1 MLLGI
6 VATALLLMWVLTTW
20 TLLRTFDDVGRAV
33 VLDDLGEYS
42 VLYER
47 SGTQG
52 LKDLFA
58 AGAHEHDQ
66 FMRVVSVKGV
76 VELERR
82 PDEYQTWVWPDAM
95 ASPAPKHGETL
106 WQKVPLEQGGTL
118 TIGRRTMLDG
128 AQFWFGRT
136 NDQDLDAIERV
147 HHLLLLAML
156 VTSVLTALPILWF
169 ASRVLKPVRALM
181 ETARSLAD
189 DDTMAQRLPLSA
201 SIPELREF
209 AQAFNISLDRVQA
222 VTEELEAAND
232 QLAHELR
239 TPLARIRGNVDV
251 VLAHCDEPTSKEAAS
266 RAVDEIDRAT
276 GLIQTILSIRAGDA
290 RSMRL
295 QLEVGSLQELLT
307 ETCELYAAAAEES
320 HLAFE
325 LLVTGK
331 EEPLLMDRQ
340 RVQQAVCNLLDN
352 AFAYTPSG
360 GSVEVELEYEH
371 GNALIQVRDTGP
383 GLSDADH
390 ARIWRRF
397 MRGSAASAS
406 TPGIGLG
413 LSLVRAIANVHRGE
427 AGAENRPG
435 GGSVFWIRLPLTR
448 AA

>member
-1 MLLGI
+1 
-6 VATALLLMWVLTTW
+6 
-20 TLLRTFDDVGRAV
+20 
-33 VLDDLGEYS
+33 
-42 VLYER
+42 
-47 SGTQG
+47 
-52 LKDLFA
+52 
-58 AGAHEHDQ
+58 
-66 FMRVVSVKGV
+66 
-76 VELERR
+76 
-82 PDEYQTWVWPDAM
+82 
-95 ASPAPKHGETL
+95 
-106 WQKVPLEQGGTL
+106 VPLEQGGTL

-136 NDQDLDAIERV
+136 NDQDLNAIERV

-181 ETARSLAD
+181 QTARSLAD

-209 AQAFNISLDRVQA
+209 ALAFNISLDRVQA